1 MSSVIFLRLRR
12 QEKGSWTKW
21 RDPDRQEASG
31 PADELDASPGT
42 SPRHTSSG
50 TGAVDIAMAATVCGA
65 AVGDTGGDSAEEW
78 QFTHGSD
85 GRTEQMAG
93 CPHRRAIWMRRQ
105 PTRQL
110 TRHCP
115 AADMP
120 HNARQDDAS
129 QDGAPSATAR
139 RTDAATVLRPL
150 HSRGRGDAGA
160 GSRPGRPDRGR
171 EALRVLLQASML
183 LGVTRC
189 SRGPPCNACVV
200 KGRSTGS
207 PRQGETLRDEHCGV
221 SSERRGRQGIDSS
234 RC

>member
-12 QEKGSWTKW
+12 HEKGSWTKW
-21 RDPDRQEASG
+21 RDPDRQEPSG

-50 TGAVDIAMAATVCGA
+50 SGAVDIAMAATVCGA
-65 AVGDTGGDSAEEW
+65 AVGDPGGDSAEEW

-115 AADMP
+115 AVDIRP
-120 HNARQDDAS
+120 TTRQ
-129 QDGAPSATAR
+129 QGAKLLGLPTPRGGER
-139 RTDAATVLRPL
+139 RCRNGVSCSPLSRSWRRRRWVAPRPGPLRP
-150 HSRGRGDAGA
+150 
-160 GSRPGRPDRGR
+160 GSRDSARFAPGRH
-171 EALRVLLQASML
+171 ASGTSL
-183 LGVTRC
+183 VQSLSFKHCLYRQRPRCWQPATRQ
-189 SRGPPCNACVV
+189 S
-200 KGRSTGS
+200 
-207 PRQGETLRDEHCGV
+207 TLR
-221 SSERRGRQGIDSS
+221 
-234 RC
+234 

>member
-12 QEKGSWTKW
+12 HEKGSWTKW
-21 RDPDRQEASG
+21 RDPDRQEPSG

-50 TGAVDIAMAATVCGA
+50 SGAVDIAMAATVCGA

-115 AADMP
+115 AVDIA
-120 HNARQDDAS
+120 NARQD
-129 QDGAPSATAR
+129 SAEVSPQCAHAVR
-139 RTDAATVLRPL
+139 
-150 HSRGRGDAGA
+150 HSRARGDAGA
-160 GSRPGRPDRGR
+160 GWLQGPCRSDRD
-171 EALRVLLQASML
+171 LSLI
-183 LGVTRC
+183 
-189 SRGPPCNACVV
+189 
-200 KGRSTGS
+200 
-207 PRQGETLRDEHCGV
+207 H
-221 SSERRGRQGIDSS
+221 I
-234 RC
+234 